1 VLITPSAWGSQLLGY
16 NHHHQLHASH
26 QYVVRISK
34 KSNHKTLLYVRI
46 NEMAL
51 AAKMNIQFKDLY
63 GPGSNREI
71 EEQGKFLKC
80 IQEIVVSPKFY
91 QNTRHSEN
99 AIKEC
104 PLLL

>member
-1 VLITPSAWGSQLLGY
+1 MIYIKNFTCKIKIDGGLINIDKCY
-16 NHHHQLHASH
+16 V

-51 AAKMNIQFKDLY
+51 AAKMNTQFKDLY

-91 QNTRHSEN
+91 QNSRRSEN